1 MKTDPSSSPAGRP
14 ANADALEA
22 RFALRLTAQ
31 LEGSARQAPHDISE
45 RLRVARQQALAQARR
60 PTAARSPE
68 RVAAP
73 AVMPVSLGS
82 SGAAA
87 LLQGGTAGGDDTSL
101 WSRLG
106 WLLPAL
112 ALLLGLIGIGQWH
125 DMESI
130 AAMAELDAE
139 LLGDD
144 LPPAAYADAGFSEFL
159 KRPLDVALP
168 AHTDEAARSEPA
180 TQP

>member
-1 MKTDPSSSPAGRP
+1 M
-14 ANADALEA
+14 
-22 RFALRLTAQ
+22 
-31 LEGSARQAPHDISE
+31 
-45 RLRVARQQALAQARR
+45 QALAQARR
-60 PTAARSPE
+60 PAAVRTPE
-68 RVAAP
+68 RATAP
-73 AVMPVSLGS
+73 VVMPVHLGT

-87 LLQGGTAGGDDTSL
+87 LMQSGPTGSDESSL

-106 WLLPAL
+106 WLLPTL
-112 ALLLGLIGIGQWH
+112 ALVLGLVGIDQWR
-125 DMESI
+125 DRESI

-159 KRPLDVALP
+159 KRPFDVTPQENTEPPPSPTEAPAL
-168 AHTDEAARSEPA
+168 SVLVS

>member
-45 RLRVARQQALAQARR
+45 RLRVARQQAVAQARR
-60 PTAARSPE
+60 PAVARRPEQTPATA
-68 RVAAP
+68 VL
-73 AVMPVSLGS
+73 PVSV
-82 SGAAA
+82 GAGGTAA
-87 LLQGGTAGGDDTSL
+87 LLQSGSPGEDSSL